1 MASATDT
8 AKTEPRKDGRV
19 EPRLGP
25 VPTAAADDARPRLR
39 PRRRRF
45 SALTQRILA
54 INLLALGIVVGGFV
68 YLDQYQRGLIEGRM
82 EALATQGL
90 IIAAALGEAAVPR
103 DPTLPQRIDPR
114 RAADLVQAL
123 VKPVHSRARVFQND
137 GELVVDS
144 RRLVLARSRVEM
156 QELPPPEQPG
166 LLDPLLDRLYGVMDR
181 ILIGD
186 LPRYTESSYQRAEQH
201 AEVVRALRGQIGAQ
215 ARLDAEGTVI
225 LNVAVPVSRFK
236 AVLGAL
242 LLTADTEDIAAR
254 VRATRG
260 DVLGLGVGALAITVL
275 LSLYLA
281 RTISR
286 PIHQLALGAARVTSG
301 RGGAAEIPDLGG
313 RDDEIGDLSNA
324 LRTMTRELHDRI
336 DAIEGFA
343 ADVAHELKNPLSSLR
358 SALETLDRV
367 NEGEARERL
376 LQILVEDIDRM
387 DRLITDISAA
397 SRLDAELNRAV
408 MEPLDL
414 AALLEA
420 LVPLRDS
427 MTDAEGLSITY
438 AADRPGPAMI
448 RGVPDR
454 LGQVFR
460 NLIDNAVTFS
470 PAGGLITVQL
480 THLAGGLAITID
492 DQGSG
497 LPPGKATAIF
507 DRFYSERPA
516 GEKFGTHSGLGLSI
530 SKQIIEAHGGHI
542 RASNRSE
549 GGAHFEVW
557 LPA

>member
-8 AKTEPRKDGRV
+8 AKTEPRKDGRI

-25 VPTAAADDARPRLR
+25 APVAAAETARARPR

-54 INLLALGIVVGGFV
+54 INLLALGIVVAGFV
-68 YLDQYQRGLIEGRM
+68 YLDQYQRGLIEGRL

-123 VKPVHSRARVFQND
+123 VKPLHSRARVFQND

-181 ILIGD
+181 ILVGD

-260 DVLGLGVGALAITVL
+260 DVLGLGLAALAITVL

-281 RTISR
+281 HTISR
-286 PIHQLALGAARVTSG
+286 PIHQLAMGAARVTGG
-301 RGGAAEIPDLGG
+301 RGGANEIPDLAG

-324 LRTMTRELHDRI
+324 LRTMTRELHERI

-367 NEGEARERL
+367 GEGEARERL

-414 AALLEA
+414 AALLDA

-438 AADRPGPAMI
+438 AADRPGPAMV
-448 RGVPDR
+448 RGVADR

-470 PAGGLITVQL
+470 PPGGTITVRMSRVAGGVAITV
-480 THLAGGLAITID
+480 D
-492 DQGSG
+492 DEGPG

-530 SKQIIEAHGGHI
+530 SKQIIEAHGGHVH
-542 RASNRSE
+542 AGNRSE

-557 LPA
+557 LPS